1 MSDFTPTTRT
11 KVRQKPQRGVY
22 DRAVIESILDEAFVC
37 QIGFV
42 LDGQPYVIPTNY
54 VRVGDRLFLHG
65 STASRMFRALAGG
78 APLCLSVMLLDG
90 LVLAPSATG
99 HSINYRSVVVLG
111 KAEVI
116 EDAQE
121 KFEAMRAFV
130 ERVIP
135 GRWES
140 VRPPSEQELKGTMV
154 LAVPLVEVS
163 AKVRTGP
170 PVDEEKEYGREV
182 WTGVLPLQLTPQE
195 PVADPRGKAAIPVP
209 GYVRNYRRRDR
220 NADSV
225 LRDREAGNKR

>member
-1 MSDFTPTTRT
+1 MSDFTPTART

-78 APLCLSVMLLDG
+78 AALCLSVTLIDG

-111 KAEVI
+111 KAEAI

-154 LAVPLVEVS
+154 LALPLTEVS

-170 PVDEEKEYGREV
+170 PLFLDEDAGWEP
-182 WTGVLPLQLTPQE
+182 WTGVLPLKLAPGE
-195 PVADPRGKAAIPVP
+195 AVPALHGKATIPLP
-209 GYVRNYRRRDR
+209 DYLRNYRRRDR
-220 NADSV
+220 
-225 LRDREAGNKR
+225 EAVTKR